1 MIKLSDFELAV
12 MEKILQGTHPVL
24 IEIKRQFNSCVV
36 KNRELTGI
44 GFYLYFAVSDSLLDV
59 AIDLQFG
66 DVIADIDGLENGAG
80 FVIYIN
86 NGKLDMLEGY
96 SYEESWPNSIEK
108 YSLKY
113 LAGNNRDLSTLNGL
127 SSKTI

>member
-66 DVIADIDGLENGAG
+66 DVIADIDGLVHR
-80 FVIYIN
+80 F
-86 NGKLDMLEGY
+86 M
-96 SYEESWPNSIEK
+96 
-108 YSLKY
+108 
-113 LAGNNRDLSTLNGL
+113 
-127 SSKTI
+127 